1 MISFAEHIKDID
13 EGINDPAIFKA
24 IFLAGGPGSGKSF
37 IVGKTGLTSLGFK
50 VVNSDTAF
58 ERSLKQ
64 AGLEMNP
71 DNIFS
76 IKGQG
81 IRDKAK
87 ELTAKQQGLYIKGR
101 LGLVIDGTG
110 RDSEK
115 ILKQKKMLERLGY
128 STAMILVNTDKETA
142 LKRNDARPRRLDPN
156 VVGDMWNE
164 VQRNLGQ
171 YQRAFKSRLTIVDN
185 SDGVDYNKETLR
197 AYRIMSKFANAE
209 PMNPIAKKWIKTQ
222 KEEYIAE
229 DKQLLAKIKK
239 KYNLTAIQLSY
250 IATLPV
256 PVLTTILNNSLSL
269 IQYLVMSNDTPFTNF
284 ITEQKNTHMTHIED
298 KVLYGGVKGTRE
310 AINALRNI
318 RDMLA
323 GKSSSKISTKWDGA
337 PAIFCGED
345 PRDGEFFVAKKGIFA
360 KNPKVYKTNAE
371 IDADTSGD
379 LADKL
384 KLALKYLKPL
394 GIKQVIQGDFLFTKQ
409 DLSKEKIDGK
419 QYLTFHPNTIVYAV
433 ELGTEAARVINSSKI
448 GIVWHTTYTGSSFQN
463 MKASFGVKNPPMS
476 KNVWGQDAMLTDA
489 SKATMNEKETAEV
502 TKNLSTAG
510 FLFNKIAGDTL
521 RELEKNQKLA
531 QTIEQFN
538 NTFVR
543 KGEIHGNSK
552 AHTNKLIKFIQNKYK
567 KEIDKRKTEK
577 GKSRQQDK
585 LDALLKFFSP
595 QNKQSLENMFELQK
609 QLVFAKLKLINRLNS
624 ISNIDAFVKTK
635 KGYKTTGAE
644 GYVAIDKLT
653 GGAVKLVDRL
663 EFSYNNFS
671 PDILK
676 GWDKPR

>member
-1 MISFAEHIKDID
+1 MISFSEHIKEIE
-13 EGINDPAIFKA
+13 EGVNDPAIFKA

-50 VVNSDTAF
+50 VVNPDTAF
-58 ERSLKQ
+58 EKALEK

-76 IKGQG
+76 IKGQD
-81 IRDKAK
+81 IRGKAK
-87 ELTAKQQGLYIKGR
+87 KLTDKQQALYIKGR

-110 RDSEK
+110 KDSEK
-115 ILKQKKMLERLGY
+115 ILKQKRLLEGLGY

-142 LKRNDARPRRLDPN
+142 LKRNDARPRRLDPDA
-156 VVGDMWNE
+156 VGDMWDE
-164 VQRNLGQ
+164 VQRNLGE
-171 YQRAFKSRLTIVDN
+171 YQKKFKTRLIIVDN
-185 SDGVDYNKETLR
+185 SEGKDYNKETLR
-197 AYRIMSKFANAE
+197 AYKIMSKFAKAQ
-209 PMNPIAKKWIKTQ
+209 PMNPIAKQWIATQ
-222 KEEYIAE
+222 KEEVVV
-229 DKQLLAKIKK
+229 KSSMGK
-239 KYNLTAIQLSY
+239 T
-250 IATLPV
+250 
-256 PVLTTILNNSLSL
+256 
-269 IQYLVMSNDTPFTNF
+269 FTNF

-310 AINALRNI
+310 AINALRDI

-360 KNPKVYKTNAE
+360 KNPKVYKTNAD

-394 GIKQVIQGDFLFTKQ
+394 NIKQVIQGDFLFTKQ
-409 DLSKEKIDGK
+409 DLNREKIEGK
-419 QYLTFHPNTIVYAV
+419 QYVTFHPNTIVYAV
-433 ELGTEAARVINSSKI
+433 PMSQSKSIMNSKI
-448 GIVWHTTYTGSSFQN
+448 GIVWHTTYTGSSFEN

-476 KNVWGQDAMLTDA
+476 KDVWGQDAMLTNA
-489 SKATMNEKETAEV
+489 SQATMNEKETAEV
-502 TKNLSTAG
+502 TQHLSTAG
-510 FLFNKIAGDTL
+510 FLFNKVAGSTL

-538 NTFVR
+538 NTYVR
-543 KGEIHGNSK
+543 KGQMHGDSK
-552 AHTNKLIKFIQNKYK
+552 VHTEKLIKFIQNKYQQR
-567 KEIDKRKTEK
+567 IDKRKTDK
-577 GKSRQQDK
+577 GKGRQQDK
-585 LDALLKFFSP
+585 LDAILKFFSP
-595 QNKQSLENMFELQK
+595 QNKQSLIQMFELQK

-624 ISNIDAFVKTK
+624 ISNIDAFVKTRN
-635 KGYKTTGAE
+635 GYKTTGAE
-644 GYVAIDKLT
+644 GYVAIDKI
-653 GGAVKLVDRL
+653 GKGAVKLVDRL

-676 GWDKPR
+676 GWDKPK

>member
-1 MISFAEHIKDID
+1 MLSFAEHIKDID
-13 EGINDPAIFKA
+13 EGVNDPAIFKA
-24 IFLAGGPGSGKSF
+24 IFLAGGPGSGKTF
-37 IVGKTGLTSLGFK
+37 IVGRTGLTSLGFR

-58 ERSLKQ
+58 ENALKK

-76 IKGQG
+76 VKGQG
-81 IRDKAK
+81 IRDRAK
-87 ELTAKQQGLYIKGR
+87 ELTAKQQALYIKGR

-115 ILKQKKMLERLGY
+115 ILKQKKLLEGLGY

-142 LKRNDARPRRLDPN
+142 LKRNDARPRRLDPD
-156 VVGDMWNE
+156 VVGDMWDE
-164 VQRNLGQ
+164 VQRNLGE
-171 YQRAFKSRLTIVDN
+171 YQKKFKSRLIIVDN
-185 SDGVDYNKETLR
+185 SEGKDYNKETLR
-197 AYRIMSKFANAE
+197 AYRIMSRFAKAE
-209 PMNPIAKKWIKTQ
+209 PMNPIAKKWIATQREEVVIKSSMGKT
-222 KEEYIAE
+222 
-229 DKQLLAKIKK
+229 
-239 KYNLTAIQLSY
+239 
-250 IATLPV
+250 
-256 PVLTTILNNSLSL
+256 
-269 IQYLVMSNDTPFTNF
+269 FTNF

-323 GKSSSKISTKWDGA
+323 GKSSSKLSTKWDGA

-345 PRDGEFFVAKKGIFA
+345 PRDGEFFVAKKGVFN
-360 KNPKVYKTNAE
+360 KNPKVYKTDAE

-384 KLALKYLKPL
+384 KLALKHLKPL

-409 DLSKEKIDGK
+409 DLVKEKIDGK

-433 ELGTEAARVINSSKI
+433 ELGTEAAKEINNSKI
-448 GIVWHTTYTGSSFQN
+448 GIVWHTTYTGKTFED
-463 MKASFGVKNPPMS
+463 MKASFGVKNPPKS
-476 KNVWGQDAMLTDA
+476 KNVWGQDAMLTNA
-489 SKATMNEKETAEV
+489 SEATMNEKETAEV

-543 KGEIHGNSK
+543 KGEMHGNSK
-552 AHTNKLIKFIQNKYK
+552 THTDRLIKFIQKKYQK
-567 KEIDKRKTEK
+567 RIDKRKTEK
-577 GKSRQQDK
+577 GKGRQQDK
-585 LDALLKFFSP
+585 LDALLDFFSP
-595 QNKQSLENMFELQK
+595 QNKKSLENMFELQK

-676 GWDKPR
+676 GWDKPK